1 MFKNLQQ
8 NSPAGSLTPHPLA
21 SWKFVT
27 LAIVLWAGIAAP
39 ARAQTPG
46 LTEIYNSGLL
56 NLGPDQSLRLT
67 IVNINNVSDPALP
80 ELPTSEESCAFVAQ
94 FLDANGNT
102 LQKQQQTLQPGQNF
116 SFSQSGQ
123 ATVQARVD
131 ISPGTSSG
139 FGKLIADQCV
149 VSDQILNTSSA
160 DADLFAPLSR
170 TVLGAGVDQCRRKF
184 CEDDC
189 KLSCRS
195 RRCEENCLSFCA
207 RLCP

>member
-1 MFKNLQQ
+1 MFKILQRYSQ
-8 NSPAGSLTPHPLA
+8 ATALTRHSLVR
-21 SWKFVT
+21 WGFVIF
-27 LAIVLWAGIAAP
+27 AIFLWAGMAAP

-46 LTEIYNSGLL
+46 FTEIYNSGLL
-56 NLGPDQSLRLT
+56 NLGPDETLQLT
-67 IVNINNVSDPALP
+67 IVNNNNVSDPALP
-80 ELPTSEESCAFVAQ
+80 TLPTSEESCAFVAQ
-94 FLDANGNT
+94 FLDANGNV

-123 ATVQARVD
+123 SSVQARVD
-131 ISPGTSSG
+131 ITPGTASG
-139 FGKLIADQCV
+139 FARPIADQCV

-170 TVLGAGVDQCRRKF
+170 TELRAGVDQCRRRF

-189 KLSCRS
+189 KLSCRT
-195 RRCEENCLSFCA
+195 RRCENNCMSFCA